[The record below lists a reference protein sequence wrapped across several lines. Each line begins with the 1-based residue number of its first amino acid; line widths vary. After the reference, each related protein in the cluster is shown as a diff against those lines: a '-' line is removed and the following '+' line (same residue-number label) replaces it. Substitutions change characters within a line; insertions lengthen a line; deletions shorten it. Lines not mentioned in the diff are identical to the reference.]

1 MMATADGPIKTF
13 PFRGIK
19 ATPPYMHQHRPIAT
33 VNFGRERKIMS
44 IRNCVL
50 AGALIWT
57 TVVFAESAVRS
68 AHTDIVNAQGQKIG
82 TVTIREAGAGIR
94 FDLRL

>member
-1 MMATADGPIKTF
+1 
-13 PFRGIK
+13 
-19 ATPPYMHQHRPIAT
+19 
-33 VNFGRERKIMS
+33 
-44 IRNCVL
+44 
-50 AGALIWT
+50 
-57 TVVFAESAVRS
+57 VFAESAVRS